1 MSNLCKKILVPI
13 DGSDQAKKAFEE
25 AVHFALT
32 QNSELTILTVVAD
45 YLRYDF
51 GELNLRSKYQ
61 NSTAYEELLRQY
73 QLFAQQA
80 GVKEVSLKIKQG
92 DPRKEILNVAKEE
105 KSDLIIMG
113 STGKGMIDRLLI
125 GSVSEFIMNHS
136 SCDVL
141 ITLSLIHISEPTRPY

>member
-125 GSVSEFIMNHS
+125 GSVSELVMNHS

-141 ITLSLIHISEPTRPY
+141 ITK

>member
-32 QNSELTILTVVAD
+32 HNSELTILTVVAD

-141 ITLSLIHISEPTRPY
+141 ITK

>member
-141 ITLSLIHISEPTRPY
+141 ITK

>member
-136 SCDVL
+136 SCDVI
-141 ITLSLIHISEPTRPY
+141 ITK

>member
-1 MSNLCKKILVPI
+1 MPI

-141 ITLSLIHISEPTRPY
+141 ITK

>member
-1 MSNLCKKILVPI
+1 MSNLCKKVLVPI

-141 ITLSLIHISEPTRPY
+141 ITK

>member
-61 NSTAYEELLRQY
+61 NSTAYE
-73 QLFAQQA
+73 
-80 GVKEVSLKIKQG
+80 
-92 DPRKEILNVAKEE
+92 
-105 KSDLIIMG
+105 
-113 STGKGMIDRLLI
+113 
-125 GSVSEFIMNHS
+125 
-136 SCDVL
+136 
-141 ITLSLIHISEPTRPY
+141 

>member
-1 MSNLCKKILVPI
+1 MLNLCKKILVPI

-141 ITLSLIHISEPTRPY
+141 ITK

>member
-80 GVKEVSLKIKQG
+80 GIKEVSLKIKQG

-141 ITLSLIHISEPTRPY
+141 ITK

>member
-1 MSNLCKKILVPI
+1 MSNLCKRILVPI

-141 ITLSLIHISEPTRPY
+141 ITK